1 MNLLMDVRSG
11 DKITL
16 NGTGHM
22 LAHYYNKGAFNLF
35 GTYRV
40 NRGTYNLSLQEI
52 IHKNFDF
59 SPEGSITFNGE
70 PYDADLN
77 LQAVHT
83 VSGVSLNDINPK
95 ANFSN
100 TSTRVN
106 CLMNIGGKARAP
118 RITFDFDILN
128 ANEDEKQMVKSL
140 ISTEE
145 ERNMQVI
152 YLLGIGRFYAY
163 DYANST
169 QTQGATAMNSL
180 LSSTLSGTI
189 NQALSNII
197 GSSNWNFGANL
208 RTGQDGWNDMDVEG
222 MLQGSL
228 LNNRLLING
237 NFGYRDNPVATSN
250 FIGDFDVK
258 YLLTR
263 SGSVALKAYSE
274 TNDRYFTKSSL
285 TTQGIGIL
293 LKKDFSSWKDLMGKD
308 KRKKKK

>member
-1 MNLLMDVRSG
+1 
-11 DKITL
+11 
-16 NGTGHM
+16 
-22 LAHYYNKGAFNLF
+22 
-35 GTYRV
+35 
-40 NRGTYNLSLQEI
+40 
-52 IHKNFDF
+52 
-59 SPEGSITFNGE
+59 
-70 PYDADLN
+70 
-77 LQAVHT
+77 
-83 VSGVSLNDINPK
+83 
-95 ANFSN
+95 
-100 TSTRVN
+100 
-106 CLMNIGGKARAP
+106 
-118 RITFDFDILN
+118 
-128 ANEDEKQMVKSL
+128 
-140 ISTEE
+140 
-145 ERNMQVI
+145 MQVI